1 MFRSIFFIDSVLH
14 EAHKVHSQIE
24 YWLAQVDPPISVC
37 CCHYFFRNFEP
48 SLFQIKNFI
57 SLFYSAN
64 YSFSL
69 CLWFSHP
76 SIHFRHYYYVFV
88 GCLTF
93 KGRFCFL
100 FHRINDER
108 FYVLGST
115 NSHTILKPTNL
126 NVCVRCSSCENYRIP
141 FRFIKQYTFLFGR
154 QSIISC
160 TLISIHYVTIQS
172 SLAFISLK
180 ESRNIRRLY
189 NLDDTAKTWWVWS
202 N

>member
-14 EAHKVHSQIE
+14 EAHKVHLQIE

-57 SLFYSAN
+57 LLFYSAN

-141 FRFIKQYTFLFGR
+141 FRFIKQYTFFIREAEHNFLYSN
-154 QSIISC
+154 QHSLCYNS
-160 TLISIHYVTIQS
+160 IQS
-172 SLAFISLK
+172 SVHFSQRIPEHPS
-180 ESRNIRRLY
+180 II
-189 NLDDTAKTWWVWS
+189 
-202 N
+202 